1 MAVIRIENV
10 FAGHRPAAEHT
21 VTIASFTPVDRPGIH
36 DARIVIV
43 GEYVHQPGVTVRL
56 FLDDDEARAFFEA
69 WQAPALADVRGEG
82 APAAPPP
89 KTTIIVQDQDEIDRV
104 RRNANTRIPK
114 PPKPKAKKE
123 QTK

>member
-10 FAGHRPAAEHT
+10 FAGHRPAAEHI

-56 FLDDDEARAFFEA
+56 FLDDDETRAFFEA
-69 WQAPALADVRGEG
+69 WQAPALADVRGES
-82 APAAPPP
+82 APAVPP
-89 KTTIIVQDQDEIDRV
+89 KTTIIVQDQDAIDRV
-104 RRNANTRIPK
+104 RRNAKTRIPK
-114 PPKPKAKKE
+114 TPKPKPAKK
-123 QTK
+123 KP